1 MNKPICEF
9 LEKYNNKNPIRLH
22 VPGHKGKN
30 FLGCERYDLTE
41 IDGADELYIPT
52 GIIKESQEN
61 ACKIFGCPT
70 FYTVEGSSHAI
81 RAMLYLTKI
90 YAEKTNKNYKI
101 LATRNVHKSF
111 LSACALLGADVEWI
125 YNESSS
131 NYFSNYLT
139 PEILEE
145 YLNSIKELPCALYVT
160 SPDYLGNI
168 LDIENLAKITNKYGV
183 LLLVDNAHGAYLKFL
198 DKHPIS
204 LGASM
209 CADSAHKTLPVLT
222 GGAYLHLSSEIYKR
236 LNGYVETALN
246 LFGTTSPSYLILSSL
261 DNVNAYLE
269 NGYSNKLKA
278 FIKKLDF
285 LKTKLQSAGYRFIGS
300 EPLKLTIDAKYY
312 GYTGQEFVEILK
324 NNDIFVEFYDFDYV
338 VLMFTIEILDSEL
351 KKIADVL
358 LDINK
363 REKIEKTNFSQPKN
377 QRALQ
382 LKDVVFSLTKITD
395 TKNALGK
402 VYADFNIPCPPAV
415 PIIMPGE
422 VISNSTIEIFN
433 YYKIDKVKIINIHG

>member
-1 MNKPICEF
+1 M
-9 LEKYNNKNPIRLH
+9 
-22 VPGHKGKN
+22 
-30 FLGCERYDLTE
+30 
-41 IDGADELYIPT
+41 
-52 GIIKESQEN
+52 
-61 ACKIFGCPT
+61 
-70 FYTVEGSSHAI
+70 
-81 RAMLYLTKI
+81 
-90 YAEKTNKNYKI
+90 
-101 LATRNVHKSF
+101 
-111 LSACALLGADVEWI
+111 LGADVEWI

-139 PEILEE
+139 PEILEK

-222 GGAYLHLSSEIYKR
+222 GGAYLHLSSEIYKQ
-236 LNGYVETALN
+236 LNGYVEMALN

-269 NGYSNKLKA
+269 NGYSNKLKD
-278 FIKKLDF
+278 FIKKLDV

-300 EPLKLTIDAKYY
+300 EPLKLTIDAKDY

-395 TKNALGK
+395 AKNALGK

-433 YYKIDKVKIINIHG
+433 YYKIDKIKIVK